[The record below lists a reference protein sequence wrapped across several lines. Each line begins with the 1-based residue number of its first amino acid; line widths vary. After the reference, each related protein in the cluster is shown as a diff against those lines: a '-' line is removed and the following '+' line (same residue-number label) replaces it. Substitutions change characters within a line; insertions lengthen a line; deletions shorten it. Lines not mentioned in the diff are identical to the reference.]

1 MEYVVYC
8 DESRHEGPGHH
19 TYMSIGGLWVPRSE
33 KIELTR
39 QFRALCRSLN
49 LRSEIK
55 WNKVSATRL
64 EAYKRLVDFFF
75 EHDSLLYRV
84 IVVNRTKVNVEKYHG
99 GDWELGFYKFYYE
112 MLEKWL
118 MKGNQYLILVDFQQ
132 NKGANRYSDLRS
144 VLEQTVKGKAEIR
157 DLTVIDSKYTPL
169 SQLCDL
175 LTGSVSA
182 SWCGLTEGTAKAD
195 LAAYIAQKCGYGSL
209 TVQSSSPVICKFNIF
224 HIQLE

>member
-33 KIELTR
+33 KIGLTR

-75 EHDSLLYRV
+75 EHESLLFRV

-112 MLEKWL
+112 MLEKWIT
-118 MKGNQYLILVDFQQ
+118 KGNQYLILVDFQQ

-144 VLEQTVKGKAEIR
+144 ALEQTAKGKAEIK
-157 DLTVIDSKYTPL
+157 DLTVIDSRYTPL

-182 SWCGLTEGTAKAD
+182 SWCGLTERTPKAE
-195 LAAYIAQKCGYGSL
+195 LAAYIAKKCGYTSL
-209 TVQSSSPVICKFNIF
+209 TVQSSSPDICKFNIF